1 MQNLIKILGNFPTDW
16 RIASGFAPGTVNLLG
31 SHTCYNHGFA
41 LAVATPQKTQVEVC
55 ESPDELNH
63 FCSVNPD
70 KTVTCSKPGDIQ
82 EEFSLSL
89 FGCMMVL
96 QEFQF
101 PLSPV
106 CALVRSELPAGAGL
120 SDNAALQVAM
130 IRALG
135 GLFGFRMEDF
145 PLARM
150 AQRVDRD
157 YSGIT
162 CGLIEQMASSFGDTE
177 KMLFLDSRQYECQ
190 FLPLPDR
197 SELVVVD
204 SGVPSSFVEWYLVRR
219 GECEEA
225 CRRLAVP
232 ALRDVTDVKD
242 LASLPPLLLQRA
254 RHIVTENARVLEVA
268 GGVSSRRLGELMN
281 ESQASLREDYEVSN
295 PSLDLLAELFRNDTR
310 TYGVRITGA
319 GFGGACAAL
328 VEAGTAHEVA
338 GEVLARYRERGM
350 NGRLLSP

>member
-1 MQNLIKILGNFPTDW
+1 MPHSIKTLGNFPANW
-16 RIASGFAPGTVNLLG
+16 RIASGIAPGTVNLLG

-41 LAVATPQKTQVEVC
+41 LAIATPQKTQVEVC
-55 ESPDELNH
+55 ESPDDLNH

-70 KTVTCSKPGDIQ
+70 KTVTCSTQ
-82 EEFSLSL
+82 EHMEEGFSLSL
-89 FGCMMVL
+89 LGCLMVL
-96 QEFQF
+96 QELQF
-101 PLSPV
+101 PLTPV
-106 CALVRSELPAGAGL
+106 CALVRSDLPSGAGL

-130 IRALG
+130 LRALG
-135 GLFGFRMEDF
+135 GLFGFRMEDMH
-145 PLARM
+145 LARM

-162 CGLIEQMASSFGDTE
+162 CGLIEQMASSFGETE
-177 KMLFLDSRQYECQ
+177 KMLFLDSRAYEFH
-190 FLPLPDR
+190 FLPLPDS

-204 SGVPSSFVEWYLVRR
+204 SGVPSSFVDWYLVRR

-232 ALRDVTDVKD
+232 ALRDVTDLKD
-242 LASLPPLLLQRA
+242 LSSLPQLLQQRA
-254 RHIVTENARVLEVA
+254 RHIVTENARVLEAA

-281 ESQASLREDYEVSN
+281 ESQASLRDDYEVSN
-295 PSLDLLAELFRNDTR
+295 PSLDLLAELFLNDSR

-328 VEAGTAHEVA
+328 VEKGTAQEVA

-350 NGRLLSP
+350 NGRVLSP